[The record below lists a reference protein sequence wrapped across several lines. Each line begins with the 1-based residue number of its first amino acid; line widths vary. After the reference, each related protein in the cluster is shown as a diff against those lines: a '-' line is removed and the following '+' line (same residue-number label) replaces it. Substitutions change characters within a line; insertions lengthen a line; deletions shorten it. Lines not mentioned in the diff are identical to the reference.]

1 MKRSQKRIC
10 EIKIRFLDDEL
21 EVLNEKVRKT
31 GMSRE
36 AYCRKVLNGSEVKE
50 GPSANVPLLLQELR
64 KISIAIDGLVTPNN
78 SLYGGRER
86 EQLAQVLD
94 DLQQAEQQIV
104 EAFSLRG

>member
-1 MKRSQKRIC
+1 MKRSQKRIR

-21 EVLNEKVRKT
+21 EVLNRKVRKT

-36 AYCRKVLNGSEVKE
+36 SYCREVLNGSEVKE
-50 GPSANVPLLLQELR
+50 GPSADVPLLLQELL

>member
-1 MKRSQKRIC
+1 MKRSQKRIR

-21 EVLNEKVRKT
+21 EVLNRKVRKT

-36 AYCRKVLNGSEVKE
+36 SYCLAVLNCSEVKE
-50 GPSANVPLLLQELR
+50 GRSANVPLLLQELR

-94 DLQQAEQQIV
+94 QMQEVEQMIV
-104 EAFSLRG
+104 EAYSLRH